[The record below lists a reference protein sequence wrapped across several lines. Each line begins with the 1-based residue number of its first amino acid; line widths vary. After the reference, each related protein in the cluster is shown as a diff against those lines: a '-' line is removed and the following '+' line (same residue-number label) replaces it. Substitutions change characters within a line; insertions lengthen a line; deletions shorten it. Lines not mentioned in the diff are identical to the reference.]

1 MGGKLLLLPNLLGD
15 LKEHSA
21 FLPQSIDE
29 AVATLDGLIAE
40 SDKGGRRF
48 LSRFE
53 CKKKTHHMP
62 IALFNKNTPDD
73 HLDFLLQPVVEGEVW
88 GLVSDAGVPC
98 VADPGSKLVWRAQE
112 REMNVE
118 AFVGPASMIMALM
131 LSGLPGQQFAFNGY
145 LPKNPAE
152 RERRIKELER
162 RSLKEGATQI
172 FMEAP
177 HRNTHTLESA
187 VKALSDETRLA
198 VCWNLTLPDQGVV
211 TLKAK
216 RWRRGE
222 LPDIHKKP
230 AVFLIG
236 G

>member
-1 MGGKLLLLPNLLGD
+1 
-15 LKEHSA
+15 
-21 FLPQSIDE
+21 
-29 AVATLDGLIAE
+29 
-40 SDKGGRRF
+40 
-48 LSRFE
+48 
-53 CKKKTHHMP
+53 
-62 IALFNKNTPDD
+62 
-73 HLDFLLQPVVEGEVW
+73 
-88 GLVSDAGVPC
+88 
-98 VADPGSKLVWRAQE
+98 
-112 REMNVE
+112 
-118 AFVGPASMIMALM
+118 LM